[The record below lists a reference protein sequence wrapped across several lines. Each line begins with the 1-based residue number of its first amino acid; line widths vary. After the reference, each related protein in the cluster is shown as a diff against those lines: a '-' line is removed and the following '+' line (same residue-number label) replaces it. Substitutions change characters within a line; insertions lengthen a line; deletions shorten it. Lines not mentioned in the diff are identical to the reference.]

1 MNTVKV
7 QTLFLEVHISSPS
20 PRLQSMAYTETPIA
34 IESNWVGLLPI
45 VVDGQNYNIH
55 AI

>member
-7 QTLFLEVHISSPS
+7 QTLFQEVHISSPS